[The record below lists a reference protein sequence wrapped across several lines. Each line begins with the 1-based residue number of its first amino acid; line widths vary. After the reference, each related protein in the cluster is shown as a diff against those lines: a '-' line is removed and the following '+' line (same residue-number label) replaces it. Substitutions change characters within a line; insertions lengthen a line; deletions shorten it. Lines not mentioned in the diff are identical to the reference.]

1 MSNSEFGS
9 ISFDLPKNQSNVIK
23 VIGVGGGGS
32 NAINH
37 MFKQGIKGVDF
48 IVCNTDSQ
56 ALQNSAVPNKIQLGM
71 NLTEG
76 LGAGANPDVGQQSAI
91 ESIADIEK
99 MLDRGTKMVFITAGM
114 GGGTGT
120 GAAPV
125 IAQLAKEREILTVGI
140 VTIPFQFEGKVRQE
154 QALLG
159 IEKLRKQVDSLIVIN
174 NNKLREVYGNLGFK
188 AGFSKADEVLAT
200 ASRGIAEVI
209 THHYT
214 QNIDLRDAKTVLSNS
229 GTAIMGSS
237 VATGENRAKEA
248 IISALDSPLLN
259 DNKITGAKNVLLLI
273 VSGSNEITLDE
284 IGEINDHIQAEA
296 GYNANIIMGV
306 GEDETLGEAIA
317 VTIIATGF
325 DVEQQNEIVNT
336 EPKKIIHTLED
347 EQRSVH
353 NLTNKTVTSFDLN
366 AETPTAKSEE
376 KVIFDLM
383 EDEPFANT
391 HNPVVPTPV
400 APVAV
405 APTINQEEL
414 VVMSEFIKNLD
425 VTFEIVSPITDIDF
439 TISSPAAEAF
449 QEIKPV
455 QQRTFEREEQTTF
468 SFDLPLFR
476 SEPEVKKEPAV
487 EETKILFELT
497 NETRNIKVND
507 PVQFVPVTEVAENGV
522 IKYSLEE
529 YMEVENDLMASK
541 PVEKVVEDVIPAEL
555 NIQLK
560 QKVDFTQEADFSTT
574 SNVSPMEL
582 TIEETLRLRA
592 EERRKKLK
600 EFNYK
605 FHNNVSRIDELEK
618 EPAYKR
624 LGIDLSNNQSNTTN
638 SRISVGT
645 DSNNDLQLRSN
656 NSFLHDNVD

>member
-1 MSNSEFGS
+1 MMSNSEFGS

-56 ALQNSAVPNKIQLGM
+56 ALENSSVPNKIQLGV

-91 ESIADIEK
+91 ESIDDIEK
-99 MLDRGTKMVFITAGM
+99 MLDCNTKMVFITAGM

-125 IAQLAKEREILTVGI
+125 IAQLAKEKGILTVGI
-140 VTIPFQFEGKVRQE
+140 VTIPFLFEGKVRQE

-159 IEKLRKQVDSLIVIN
+159 VEKLRKQVDSLIVIN

-237 VATGENRAKEA
+237 VASGENRAKEA

-273 VSGSNEITLDE
+273 VSGSTEITIDE
-284 IGEINDHIQAEA
+284 IGEINDFIQVEA
-296 GYNANIIMGV
+296 GFNANIIMGV
-306 GEDETLGEAIA
+306 GEDDKLGDSIS

-336 EPKKIIHTLED
+336 EPKKIIHILGNDQKNEYDLTKKSVPTFNLDTETSATNTAERIVFELLED
-347 EQRSVH
+347 IV
-353 NLTNKTVTSFDLN
+353 
-366 AETPTAKSEE
+366 AEPTIVSINSEE
-376 KVIFDLM
+376 LM
-383 EDEPFANT
+383 
-391 HNPVVPTPV
+391 
-400 APVAV
+400 
-405 APTINQEEL
+405 
-414 VVMSEFIKNLD
+414 VMSEFIKNLD
-425 VTFEIVSPITDIDF
+425 VTFEIVSPINDIDF
-439 TISSPAAEAF
+439 MVSSPKVADVEQIEVIQHKVYEK
-449 QEIKPV
+449 QE
-455 QQRTFEREEQTTF
+455 QASF
-468 SFDLPLFR
+468 SFDLPLFNTKP
-476 SEPEVKKEPAV
+476 SITEPVAKV
-487 EETKILFELT
+487 EENKIMFELT
-497 NETRNIKVND
+497 DDVSEINVVQPI
-507 PVQFVPVTEVAENGV
+507 QFVPMTELTDNGI
-522 IKYSLEE
+522 IKHSLAE
-529 YMEVENDLMASK
+529 YMEVENSLLNSK
-541 PVEKVVEDVIPAEL
+541 PTVTAVEDLIPEEL
-555 NIQLK
+555 NITMK
-560 QKVDFTQEADFSTT
+560 KVDAFENAS
-574 SNVSPMEL
+574 SIHENISPMDM
-582 TIEETLRLRA
+582 TIQESMIIKA
-592 EERRKKLK
+592 DERRKKLK

-605 FHNNVSRIDELEK
+605 FHNNISKIDELEK

-624 LGIDLSNNQSNTTN
+624 FGIDLSSNKTNNTN

-645 DSNNDLQLRSN
+645 DSNDDLQLRSN
-656 NSFLHDNVD
+656 NSYLHDNVD

>member
-37 MFKQGIKGVDF
+37 MFRQGIKGVDF

-56 ALQNSAVPNKIQLGM
+56 ALENSSVPNKIQLGV

-76 LGAGANPDVGQQSAI
+76 LGAGANPDIGQQSAI
-91 ESIADIEK
+91 ESIPDIEK
-99 MLDRGTKMVFITAGM
+99 MLDSNTKMVFITAGM

-125 IAQLAKEREILTVGI
+125 IAQLAKERDILTVGI
-140 VTIPFQFEGKVRQE
+140 VTLPFLFEGKVRQE
-154 QALLG
+154 QALIG
-159 IEKLRKQVDSLIVIN
+159 INKLRKQVDSLIVIN

-214 QNIDLRDAKTVLSNS
+214 QNIDLKDAKTVLSNS

-237 VATGENRAKEA
+237 VASGDNRAKEA

-273 VSGSNEITLDE
+273 VSGSDEITIDE
-284 IGEINDHIQAEA
+284 IGEINDFIQAEA
-296 GYNANIIMGV
+296 GHNANIIMGV
-306 GEDETLGEAIA
+306 GEDETLGNAIS

-347 EQRSVH
+347 EQKNVYD
-353 NLTNKTVTSFDLN
+353 LTKKAVDNFNYNNELPVSN
-366 AETPTAKSEE
+366 SEE
-376 KVIFDLM
+376 RIVFELLEDFETETEQVI
-383 EDEPFANT
+383 
-391 HNPVVPTPV
+391 
-400 APVAV
+400 
-405 APTINQEEL
+405 INSEEL
-414 VVMSEFIKNLD
+414 MVMSEFIKNLD
-425 VTFEIVSPITDIDF
+425 VTFEIVSPIKDIDF
-439 TISSPAAEAF
+439 VVSSPKVR
-449 QEIKPV
+449 EIKV
-455 QQRTFEREEQTTF
+455 VEAKVFEKQEQATF
-468 SFDLPLFR
+468 SFDLPLF
-476 SEPEVKKEPAV
+476 KTNTAV
-487 EETKILFELT
+487 IEQETKVVFDLT
-497 NETRNIKVND
+497 EETRNINVNE
-507 PVQFVPVTEVAENGV
+507 PVQFVPVTELSDNGV

-529 YMEVENDLMASK
+529 YMEIENSFVDAKQDIKTVE
-541 PVEKVVEDVIPAEL
+541 EVIPEEL
-555 NIQLK
+555 NITMK
-560 QKVDFTQEADFSTT
+560 QVDLATNTT
-574 SNVSPMEL
+574 SDFENISPMEM
-582 TIEETLRLRA
+582 TIQETLKFRA
-592 EERRKKLK
+592 DERRKKLK

-605 FHNNVSRIDELEK
+605 FHNNVSKIDELER

-624 LGIDLSNNQSNTTN
+624 SGIDLTNKQTNNTN

-645 DSNNDLQLRSN
+645 DSNDDLQLRSN
-656 NSFLHDNVD
+656 NSYLHDNVD